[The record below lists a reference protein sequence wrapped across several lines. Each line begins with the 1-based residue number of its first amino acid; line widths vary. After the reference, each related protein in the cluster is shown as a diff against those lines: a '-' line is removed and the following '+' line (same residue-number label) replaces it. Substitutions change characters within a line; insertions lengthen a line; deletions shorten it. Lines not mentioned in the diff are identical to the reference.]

1 MIKMLVL
8 RPRHGLRAGAAPD
21 PTDVAHLTL

>member
-8 RPRHGLRAGAAPD
+8 
-21 PTDVAHLTL
+21 